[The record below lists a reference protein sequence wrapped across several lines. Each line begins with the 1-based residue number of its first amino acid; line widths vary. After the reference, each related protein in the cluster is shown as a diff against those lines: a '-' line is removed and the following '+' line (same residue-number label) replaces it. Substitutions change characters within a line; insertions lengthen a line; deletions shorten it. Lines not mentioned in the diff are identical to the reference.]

1 MLEDS
6 ARAQPLARQRDHRGS
21 GPAQC
26 LATRKCRLSQ
36 GLTIEELERRI
47 AELTEQLN
55 AKRRTAVAPKP
66 PTTRYKRSLERCG

>member
-1 MLEDS
+1 MLGNTEVPPES
-6 ARAQPLARQRDHRGS
+6 
-21 GPAQC
+21 
-26 LATRKCRLSQ
+26 